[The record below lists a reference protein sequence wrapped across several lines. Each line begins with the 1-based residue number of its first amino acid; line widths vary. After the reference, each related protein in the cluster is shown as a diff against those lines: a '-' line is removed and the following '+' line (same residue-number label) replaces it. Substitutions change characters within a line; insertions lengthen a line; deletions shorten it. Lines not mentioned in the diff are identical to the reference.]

1 MIEVA
6 LSLIYLSLSFASIEG
21 FFLMASVAIHKVCYL
36 YIVNTDH
43 MLIKKKVMLAGYVNA
58 IH

>member
-1 MIEVA
+1 
-6 LSLIYLSLSFASIEG
+6 
-21 FFLMASVAIHKVCYL
+21 MASVAIYKVCYL
-36 YIVNTDH
+36 YIANTDH